1 MRKLFFVTLT
11 VILLV
16 ILGSAALIF
25 HMIFFGGK
33 EIGSP
38 SLEGMAVIEAVGHVQ
53 SAGLVA
59 RVDQV
64 DSAKKEG
71 VVVAQWP
78 APGTLMKKGQ
88 VLILKVSKGGQRYP
102 LPDVRNMEYSL
113 AVKTLTE
120 SGFVP
125 GDILRVPRDG
135 AAPGTVIAQSPSAPV
150 ALPRGARVDLL
161 LCQGEESPSGNVK
174 IPNLAG
180 RMEEEAKALIRQ
192 AGLSLGSVRYHY
204 TQASPPGVVIRVSPN
219 EGSSVKKNS
228 VVNLVV
234 STMKKNGSPES
245 AAAPTPKPA
254 AIPGVLPPPGDSVTP
269 ATPVAEPPR
278 VSPAPASP
286 EPTKK
291 PVQEQPPAG
300 TKKAK
305 IRYQVPPLSKPLK
318 LTIEMVD
325 PKGSRKLVD
334 KEVTGGEYISME
346 APYTNE
352 AAVTIYLGGEFVWQE
367 RYR

>member
-1 MRKLFFVTLT
+1 MRKLFFITLS
-11 VILLV
+11 VVLLV
-16 ILGSAALIF
+16 ILGSAGLIF

-38 SLEGMAVIEAVGHVQ
+38 ALEGMAVIEAVGHVQ

-125 GDILRVPRDG
+125 GDVLRVPRDG
-135 AAPGTVIAQSPSAPV
+135 AAPGAVIAQSPSAPV

-161 LCQGEESPSGNVK
+161 LCQGEESPSGTVK
-174 IPNLAG
+174 VPNLAG
-180 RMEEEAKALIRQ
+180 RMEDEAKALIRQ
-192 AGLSLGSVRYHY
+192 AGLSLGTLRYHY
-204 TQASPPGVVIRVSPN
+204 TQSSPPGVVLRVSPS
-219 EGSSVKKNS
+219 EGSSVRKNAG
-228 VVNLVV
+228 VNLVV
-234 STMKKNGSPES
+234 STMKRSSSGNGEAPT
-245 AAAPTPKPA
+245 PTPKPEA
-254 AIPGVLPPPGDSVTP
+254 KPPTIPGIVTAPVTP
-269 ATPVAEPPR
+269 AAEVPQ
-278 VSPAPASP
+278 VSPGPASSP

-291 PVQEQPPAG
+291 PAQEQPQG
-300 TKKAK
+300 GGKKAR

-325 PKGSRKLVD
+325 PRGSRKLVD
-334 KEVTGGEYISME
+334 KEVSGGEYISME

>member
-1 MRKLFFVTLT
+1 MRKLFFVTLSL
-11 VILLV
+11 VLLV
-16 ILGSAALIF
+16 ILSSAALIF
-25 HMIFFGGK
+25 YMIFFGGK
-33 EIGSP
+33 EIASP

-53 SAGLVA
+53 SSGLVA

-64 DSAKKEG
+64 DSAKREG

-102 LPDVRNMEYSL
+102 LPDVRNMEYGL

-135 AAPGTVIAQSPSAPV
+135 AAPGTVIAQSPSSPV

-161 LCQGEESPSGNVK
+161 LCQGEESSAGTVK

-180 RMEEEAKALIRQ
+180 RMEDEAKTLLSQ
-192 AGLSLGSVRYHY
+192 AGLTLGSLRYHY

-219 EGSSVKKNS
+219 EGSSVRKNS
-228 VVNLVV
+228 PVNLVV
-234 STMKKNGSPES
+234 STMKKS
-245 AAAPTPKPA
+245 AAPAPEVKTP
-254 AIPGVLPPPGDSVTP
+254 AIPGIVPSPGTP
-269 ATPVAEPPR
+269 ETPVGSPQ
-278 VSPAPASP
+278 VSPAPTPASSVP
-286 EPTKK
+286 QPTRP
-291 PVQEQPPAG
+291 PVQEQPQEAG
-300 TKKAK
+300 KKAR
-305 IRYQVPPLSKPLK
+305 IRYQVPPLSKPLT
-318 LTIEMVD
+318 LTIELVD
-325 PKGSRKLVD
+325 ARGSRKLVD
-334 KEVTGGEYISME
+334 KEVSGGEYISME
-346 APYTNE
+346 APYVNE
-352 AAVTIYLGGEFVWQE
+352 AAITIYLGGEFVWQE